1 MKKSII
7 LYLNKDEIFTFPIA
21 YYLIRKLSSKYDIFI
36 KLANTS
42 LKKKIKIILIILLD
56 GCIKNLYN
64 FYYKRQS
71 INKLL
76 LFKNVKILKNS
87 ENYKYEFGLSINYP
101 KKILNNKLD
110 VYNFHF
116 GNFRDQRGTF
126 IFFYKYIYKWTH
138 IDLSFHKI
146 TNKLDSGKII
156 NKKTIN
162 VKKMNSINMIAI
174 PLKNMDFYLKSI
186 SKIGKKIKKIKT
198 KIGPMNKEPSF
209 LKIFNTKFD

>member
-21 YYLIRKLSSKYDIFI
+21 YYLIKKLYKKYDIFI

-56 GCIKNLYN
+56 GSIKNLYN
-64 FYYKRQS
+64 FYHKRIS
-71 INKLL
+71 VDKLL
-76 LFKNVKILKNS
+76 SVKNVKILENS
-87 ENYKYEFGLSINYP
+87 ENGKYEFGLSINYP
-101 KKILNNKLD
+101 KKILNTKLD
-110 VYNFHF
+110 IYNFHF
-116 GNFRDQRGTF
+116 GNFKYQRGTF
-126 IFFYKYIYKWTH
+126 IFFYKYIFKWKH

-162 VKKMNSINMIAI
+162 VKKMNALNMISI

-186 SKIGKKIKKIKT
+186 LKVGKKIKNVKT
-198 KIGPMNKEPSF
+198 KIGSMNKEPSF